1 MVRRDSCSS
10 AHRRN
15 LIPAADSGYPS
26 RRRPEN
32 CLPEVQTVVQGNASL
47 LRYDV
52 VGNVLLVGAG
62 DRKYREH
69 LLETVSGQGI
79 WLLTA
84 TEPTWE
90 LPYISGYT
98 VHPRLNAAK
107 VSTKIGPVMSVVR
120 KLSEVEP
127 IDGVW
132 TFEEMLAP
140 LTAALAEDLDRPTF
154 GSSAVENCRDKLRSR
169 RLLAAAGLPQPR
181 SEFAATEDEALRLA
195 AEMGYPL
202 ILKPRG
208 MAGSI
213 GVVRVDDE
221 RDLRA
226 MFAVTRHAA
235 AGGALRHA
243 GGALVETLVEGDEV
257 SVDCAVVDGVAEPLF
272 VARKHFGPAPF
283 FEETGQSVD
292 ADDPLLGDVDVARTL
307 RRAHLALGVQD
318 GVTHTELKLT
328 PRGPVIIEV
337 NSRLGGDFVP
347 HTAAAAT
354 GIDVAVIATQVSR
367 GVEPNTSPGRRR
379 VARNTVVYPSA
390 SGVIAEVRVPAAD
403 ENAARG
409 LVASGAL
416 LATGDAVSLP
426 PEGFM
431 VRAAYLLTAGDSVA
445 ECDSFM
451 DEALAETSVEMSP
464 TD

>member
-1 MVRRDSCSS
+1 M
-10 AHRRN
+10 
-15 LIPAADSGYPS
+15 
-26 RRRPEN
+26 
-32 CLPEVQTVVQGNASL
+32 LPCDA
-47 LRYDV
+47 
-52 VGNVLLVGAG
+52 VGNILLVGAG
-62 DRKYREH
+62 DQKYREH

-98 VHPRLNAAK
+98 IYPRLNAAK
-107 VSTKIGPVMSVVR
+107 VSTKIERVMAIVR
-120 KLSEVEP
+120 GLAEVEP

-140 LTAALAEDLDRPTF
+140 LTAALAEDLNRPSF

-181 SEFAATEDEALRLA
+181 SEFAGTEDEAFRLA
-195 AEMGYPL
+195 AEIGYPL

-221 RDLRA
+221 RDLQA

-235 AGGALRHA
+235 ADGALRHA

-257 SVDCAVVDGVAEPLF
+257 SVDCAVVDGVADPLF

-283 FEETGQSVD
+283 FEETGQSVE
-292 ADDPLLGDVDVARTL
+292 ADDPLLRDVDMTRTL
-307 RRAHLALGVQD
+307 ELAHRALGVQN

-367 GVEPNTSPGRRR
+367 GDEPDTSPRRRR

-390 SGVIAEVRVPAAD
+390 SGVIAGVRVPAAD
-403 ENAARG
+403 EDAARG
-409 LVASGAL
+409 LIASGAL
-416 LATGDAVSLP
+416 LAPGDAVSLP

-431 VRAAYLLTAGDSVA
+431 VRAAYLLTVGGSVA
-445 ECDSFM
+445 ECDSYM

-464 TD
+464 ER